1 MTADSLPVVSALVQE
16 INRGNDLNE
25 ILAILFDQIQG
36 ILPCDRIGVAVLEQ
50 EDASLRLVAARSRGR
65 IHLAPG
71 YREKLAGTSLE
82 QVIRRGTPRILEDLE
97 AHLQHRPDSRSTRLI
112 LAEGMR
118 SSLTVPLLLRGRPF
132 GSVFFSSCRPR
143 SYREEHLPIVRVLSG
158 FLACAVEKANLIE
171 ELRRRGEMLEL
182 IFEHSPLA
190 MGMVDRRGIVRS
202 WNAAAERTFGY
213 RADEIVGRPY
223 SVLGVTSP
231 DESGDAR
238 EIEMT
243 AKDGDRRI
251 IEVTSNPVRSK
262 EGEIVGRAMTW
273 RDLTAVK
280 QLQTELL
287 SAKVLASVGELAAAV
302 AHEVRNPLA
311 GISGAVQILQEEYST
326 DDPRANVLREIL
338 KQIHRLDRLVRD
350 LLVFARPWIARKERH
365 DLASLARGV
374 VETARPD
381 PRARGILLKV
391 DVTSAC
397 SADVDKELV
406 ETALSNVIQNAFEA
420 APPGGTVSVSCG
432 PKNGGRARI
441 VIEDD
446 GPGIPESVRDKIF
459 QPFFTT
465 KSKGTGLGLSIVK
478 RVMES
483 HGGSV
488 RAEPRPGGGT
498 RVILEFPAREDR
510 EPSR

>member
-1 MTADSLPVVSALVQE
+1 MTVESLSVISALVQE

-36 ILPCDRIGVAVLEQ
+36 ILPCDRIGVAVLDQ
-50 EDASLRLVAARSRGR
+50 EETSLRLVAVRSRR
-65 IHLAPG
+65 PIHLAPG
-71 YREKLAGTSLE
+71 YQEKLAGSSLE
-82 QVIRRGTPRILEDLE
+82 EVIRHGGPRILEDLE
-97 AHLQHRPDSRSTRLI
+97 AHLRRRPESRSTRLI

-132 GSVFFSSCRPR
+132 GTAFFSSCRPR
-143 SYREEHLPIVRVLSG
+143 SFREEHLPIVHVLSG
-158 FLACAVEKANLIE
+158 FLACAVEKANLVE
-171 ELRRRGEMLEL
+171 ELRRRREMLEL
-182 IFEHSPLA
+182 IFEHSPLP
-190 MGMVDRRGIVRS
+190 MGMVDSRGIVRS

-223 SVLGVTSP
+223 SVLGAGSP
-231 DESGDAR
+231 DAGGIAR
-238 EIEMT
+238 EVEMT
-243 AKDGDRRI
+243 AKNGERRI
-251 IEVTSNPVRSK
+251 IEATSNPIRSK
-262 EGEIVGRAMTW
+262 EGKIVGQAMTW

-311 GISGAVQILQEEYST
+311 GISGAVQILQEEYSAE
-326 DDPRANVLREIL
+326 DPRTNVLQEIL

-365 DLASLARGV
+365 DLAGLARGV
-374 VETARPD
+374 VDAARPD
-381 PRARGILLKV
+381 PRARGILWKV
-391 DVTSAC
+391 DAHSAC
-397 SADVDKELV
+397 PADVDKELV

-420 APPGGTVSVSCG
+420 MPSGGTVSVSCV
-432 PKNGGRARI
+432 PRNGGWAQI
-441 VIEDD
+441 VIEDN
-446 GPGIPESVRDKIF
+446 GPGIPETARDKIF

-498 RVILEFPAREDR
+498 RVVLEFPAREER
-510 EPSR
+510 ETPR